1 MSPSFRSS
9 GTTVSMLTQKDGRV
23 GLVVAQVNIVPVT
36 AGNEG
41 MDLDPF
47 VRAAISTV
55 NDQNDRTMDAAEIIE
70 ALRYVADKLEA
81 QQR

>member
-1 MSPSFRSS
+1 MTPSFRSS

-23 GLVVAQVNIVPVT
+23 ELVVAQVNIVPVT
-36 AGNEG
+36 AADAGN
-41 MDLDPF
+41 MD
-47 VRAAISTV
+47 VVARAAVGMI

-70 ALRYVADKLEA
+70 ALRYAADQLEA